1 MEEKTKEQKVE
12 LMMFK
17 NTGSYVLKALDDVQ

>member
-12 LMMFK
+12 LMSFK
-17 NTGSYVLKALDDVQ
+17 NTGSYVLKALDDV